1 MIVDDSPTNIDILA
15 STLKGKYR
23 LTIAKSGKEA
33 IERVNQ
39 QLPHLILLDIRM
51 PQMDGFEVC
60 RRLKS
65 KAETRDIPIIF
76 ITAMEEADQK
86 TRGFELGAV
95 DYITRPFHSSEVLAR
110 VQTHLTLRQMHKTLG
125 EKNLI
130 ISRALAEKSRKLDT
144 LISNLPGM
152 VYESRFDGHW
162 QMGFISDGC
171 KHLTGYLPK
180 HFTKQPGRHYNQMA
194 DIEDRLWIKKEVE
207 LALEQ
212 NEPYELLYRI
222 QTPSKDEKW
231 VLEQGVGV
239 YDPQGQLLGTEGVI
253 SDVTEK
259 QKASLA
265 LVQENQ
271 VLKSKVVHQDRFG
284 DIVGKSPAMQR
295 VYELIIRAAAGDD
308 CVIVYGPSGTGKEL
322 VAKAIHNNSSRKDNP
337 FIPINCGAIPEN
349 LFESEFFGHKQGAF
363 SGANSDK
370 KGILDMADQG
380 TLFLDEL
387 GEISLSMQVKLL
399 RVMDGNG
406 YIPVG
411 GTELKKTDIRFV
423 CATNRDLPQR
433 VRQKKFREDFF
444 FRIHI
449 IPITIP
455 PLKDRT
461 EDIPLLIEHFLNSY
475 PKDSN
480 RSSLTPEMMTSLIN
494 YVWPGNIRQLQNMVY
509 QFIVLGTLDF
519 LDPESLDRKF
529 LSSAPDKTQTL
540 KLAVDEFERNYI
552 KQILIRNKKR
562 KGMVADM
569 LGMDRKTLFRKIKR
583 YGL

>member
-33 IERVNQ
+33 IERVYQ
-39 QLPHLILLDIRM
+39 KLPHLILLDIMM

-110 VQTHLTLRQMHKTLG
+110 VQTHLTLRQMHRTLG

-180 HFTKQPGRHYNQMA
+180 HFTRQPGRHYNQIA

-207 LALEQ
+207 RALEQ

-239 YDPQGQLLGTEGVI
+239 YDTQGQLLGTEGVI

-265 LVQENQ
+265 LVKENQ
-271 VLKSKVVHQDRFG
+271 VLKSKMVHPDRFG

-295 VYELIIRAAAGDD
+295 VYELILRAAAGDD

-322 VAKAIHNNSSRKDNP
+322 VAKAIHNNSSRKENP

-370 KGILDMADQG
+370 KGILDMADRG

-423 CATNRDLPQR
+423 CATNRDLQQR
-433 VRQKKFREDFF
+433 VREKKLREDFF

-455 PLKDRT
+455 PLKDRA

-475 PKDSN
+475 PKDVN
-480 RSSLTPEMMTSLIN
+480 RPSFTPEMMTSLIN

-509 QFIVLGTLDF
+509 QFMVLGTLDF

-552 KQILIRNKKR
+552 KQVLIRNKKR